1 MFQNGLPVK
10 NVIFIKKGGGIL
22 ESNWKQIKAK
32 EELPWSPDSPRNY
45 VLLKYF
51 IK

>member
-1 MFQNGLPVK
+1 MFQSATCKSVA
-10 NVIFIKKGGGIL
+10 FMEKKRIL